1 MKPKI
6 LVSACLIG
14 EAVRYDGKNKNTLK
28 DLQQLKEKYDIV
40 PVCPEVM
47 GGLPVPRP
55 QSEIKGDK
63 VINIIGKDVTKNF
76 EKGAREA
83 LRLARENKVLFA
95 LLKQSSPSC
104 GTKTIYNGNFE
115 KVKIEG
121 MGITARLLFEEGITV
136 YSEENMKEILNC
148 NFKK

>member
-6 LVSACLIG
+6 LISACLAG
-14 EAVRYDGKNKNTLK
+14 KAVRYDGKDKNTLE
-28 DLQQLKEKYDIV
+28 DLERLKEKYELV
-40 PVCPEVM
+40 LVCPEVM

-63 VINIIGKDVTKNF
+63 VINIEGRDVTSEFN
-76 EKGAREA
+76 KGAEEA
-83 LRLARENKVLFA
+83 LRLARENDVCFA

-121 MGITARLLFEEGITV
+121 MGITARLLTKNGITV
-136 YSEENMKEILNC
+136 YSENDIKEIFVNE
-148 NFKK
+148 KK